1 MVKISIFMLK
11 KILSTVMLCLACS
24 AHADSVL
31 VYNLSRHKVEMSR
44 NADQVRSIASIT
56 KLMTAMIALDYD
68 KDLSRR
74 LMLSKRVQSHLP
86 RQEYTRE
93 QLIKAMLI
101 KSDNAAAETIAE
113 DYPGGRSAFVAR
125 MNWQAEIWGMKKTN
139 FVDPSGL
146 GVFNTSTARDLSELM
161 TASLGYWLVREVS
174 TQKHVAFETKYQKKI
189 RTINL
194 AHTSGPLLFA
204 FDSVLV
210 SKTGLTN
217 AAGWC
222 VSMVVEQN
230 RQQYI
235 VVVLGSKNKKQ
246 RLDTVKDIRYNH
258 VVDVNLHELEIPT
271 TY

>member
-1 MVKISIFMLK
+1 MLK
-11 KILSTVMLCLACS
+11 KILCIALVCLTTTAW
-24 AHADSVL
+24 ADSVL
-31 VYNLSRHKVEMSR
+31 VYNASRHKVEMSR
-44 NADQVRSIASIT
+44 NADKVRSIASIT

-68 KDLSRR
+68 KDLSRK

-86 RQEYTRE
+86 RQLYTRE
-93 QLIKAMLI
+93 QLIKAMLV

-113 DYPGGRSAFVAR
+113 DYPGGRSAFIAR
-125 MNWQAEIWGMKKTN
+125 MNLQAELWGMKHTN
-139 FVDPSGL
+139 FIDPSGL

-161 TASLGYWLVREVS
+161 TAALGYWLIREVS
-174 TQKHVAFETKYQKKI
+174 AQKHIAFETKYQKKI

-194 AHTSGPLLFA
+194 SHTSGPLLFA
-204 FDSVLV
+204 FDNVLV
-210 SKTGLTN
+210 SKTGLTT

-235 VVVLGSKNKKQ
+235 VIVLGSKNKKE

-258 VVDVNLHELEIPT
+258 VLDTNLRELEISA

>member
-1 MVKISIFMLK
+1 MIK
-11 KILSTVMLCLACS
+11 KILTTFLLCLTLL

-31 VYNLSRHKVEMSR
+31 LYNLSQDRTVMSR
-44 NADQVRSIASIT
+44 DADQVRSIASIT
-56 KLMTAMIALDYD
+56 KIMTAMVTLDYD
-68 KDLSRR
+68 IDLSRR
-74 LMLSKRVQSHLP
+74 LMLSRRVHSNLP
-86 RQEYTRE
+86 RQMYTRE
-93 QLIKAMLI
+93 QLLKAMLI
-101 KSDNAAAETIAE
+101 KSDNAAAETLAE

-125 MNWQAEIWGMKKTN
+125 MNHQARLWDMKRTS

-146 GVFNTSTARDLSELM
+146 GVFNISTARDVADLM
-161 TASLGYWLVREVS
+161 QTAMGYWLIREVS
-174 TQKHVAFETKYQKKI
+174 GQKQVAFETKYAKKI
-189 RTINL
+189 RTIHL
-194 AHTSGPLLFA
+194 AHTSGPLLFT

-222 VSMVVEQN
+222 VGMVVEQN
-230 RQQYI
+230 KQQYV

-258 VVDVNLHELEIPT
+258 VVDTYLRELEIPT

>member
-1 MVKISIFMLK
+1 MLK
-11 KILSTVMLCLACS
+11 KILSIVLICVACT

-31 VYNLSRHKVEMSR
+31 LYNITQNKTEMSR

-56 KLMTAMIALDYD
+56 KIMTAMVALDYD

-74 LMLSKRVQSHLP
+74 LMLSKRVHSHLP

-93 QLIKAMLI
+93 QLLKAMLI
-101 KSDNAAAETIAE
+101 KSDNAAAETLAE

-125 MNWQAEIWGMKKTN
+125 MNYQAELWGMRHTS

-146 GVFNTSTARDLSELM
+146 GVFNTSTVYDVADM
-161 TASLGYWLVREVS
+161 IHTAMGYWLIREIS
-174 TQKHVAFETKYQKKI
+174 TQKHVAFETKYRKKI

-194 AHTSGPLLFA
+194 AHTSGPLLFT
-204 FDSVLV
+204 FDNVLV
-210 SKTGLTN
+210 SKTGLTS

-222 VSMVVEQN
+222 VGMAVEQN

-235 VVVLGSKNKKQ
+235 VVVLGSRNKNE
-246 RLDTVKDIRYNH
+246 RLNTVKDIRYNH
-258 VVDVNLHELEIPT
+258 VVDVNLRELEIPT

>member
-1 MVKISIFMLK
+1 
-11 KILSTVMLCLACS
+11 MLCLCFS
-24 AHADSVL
+24 AQADSVL
-31 VYNLSRHKVEMSR
+31 LYNISRNRVEMTR

-56 KLMTAMIALDYD
+56 KIMTAMITLDYD
-68 KDLSRR
+68 IDLSRK
-74 LMLSKRVQSHLP
+74 LMLSKRVHSYLP
-86 RQEYTRE
+86 KQLYTRE

-101 KSDNAAAETIAE
+101 KSDNAAAETLAE

-125 MNWQAEIWGMKKTN
+125 MNLQARIWDMNNTS

-146 GVFNTSTARDLSELM
+146 GVFNVSTARDVADLM
-161 TASLGYWLVREVS
+161 QTAMGYWLIREVS
-174 TQKHVAFETKYQKKI
+174 GQKQIAFETKYAKKI

-194 AHTSGPLLFA
+194 AHTSGPLLFT

-210 SKTGLTN
+210 SKTGLTT

-222 VSMVVEQN
+222 VGMVVEQN
-230 RQQYI
+230 RQQYVI
-235 VVVLGSKNKKQ
+235 VVLGAKNKQQ

-258 VVDVNLHELEIPT
+258 VVDTNLRELEIPT